1 MYPIGSGML
10 APSTCKGGGLTKN
23 GFVIPRCRSS
33 QAYVLVTVALGLS
46 GFWVSVGSPEGPLTT
61 NPSRLLLPLATL
73 PAVCPARLPKIEAG
87 LIQCSFQLIKLLFHC
102 PGGQYRTSI
111 CGPVEYRS
119 RGNPFSVPMI
129 SPHWST

>member
-1 MYPIGSGML
+1 ML
-10 APSTCKGGGLTKN
+10 APSTCKGGGLTRN
-23 GFVIPRCRSS
+23 GLVIASCRSS
-33 QAYVLVTVALGLS
+33 HANVLVTVALGLS
-46 GFWVSVGSPEGPLTT
+46 GFWARVGNPEGPLPL
-61 NPSRLLLPLATL
+61 NPSRLLLPLAML

-87 LIQCSFQLIKLLFHC
+87 LIQCSFQLIKIDFHC

-129 SPHWST
+129 S